1 MITSNTASIVEMT
14 GTPVT
19 FKYGVLYRGLGKT
32 SIALKPKHLVE
43 QTQNRC
49 LGMWFGSRHCE
60 IALHQIDS
68 VEIVEQGNQL
78 FLILAGILGV
88 ASAGIPLF
96 ILGTMLCLMLYFLLR
111 NRFLVVRSSTNAIG
125 ILIDGDLDMDRA
137 KLFMQEI
144 IQIGDHPREELRP
157 TLFSSEVLSQMSD
170 RSLQGN

>member
-1 MITSNTASIVEMT
+1 MVVSNIASIVEMT
-14 GTPVT
+14 GRPVT
-19 FKYGVLYRGLGKT
+19 FKYGILYRSLGKT

-60 IALHQIDS
+60 IPLHRIDS

-78 FLILAGILGV
+78 FLILAGTIGV
-88 ASAGIPLF
+88 FTFGIGAMLF
-96 ILGTMLCLMLYFLLR
+96 LTLYFLMKQ
-111 NRFLVVRSSTNAIG
+111 RFFVVRSSTNAIG
-125 ILIDGDLDMDRA
+125 VLLDGDLDLERA

-157 TLFSSEVLSQMSD
+157 TLFSSEVLSQMSE